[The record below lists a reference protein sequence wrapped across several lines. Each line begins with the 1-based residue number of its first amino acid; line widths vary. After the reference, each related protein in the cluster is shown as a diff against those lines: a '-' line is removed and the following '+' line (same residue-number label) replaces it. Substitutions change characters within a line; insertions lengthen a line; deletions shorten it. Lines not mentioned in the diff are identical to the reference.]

1 MLAALALSQ
10 AVAANPGTPT
20 PALVP
25 PAERVSSV
33 EGIDRLQ
40 AWLASQAVK
49 NTNSRT
55 VNLRAE
61 ESATHASAR
70 QPRSLDQVM
79 KTIAGKPSTR

>member
-10 AVAANPGTPT
+10 AVAADHGMPT

-49 NTNSRT
+49 KTNSRT
-55 VNLRAE
+55 VNLRAGE
-61 ESATHASAR
+61 AATHASAR
-70 QPRSLDQVM
+70 QPRSLEQVM